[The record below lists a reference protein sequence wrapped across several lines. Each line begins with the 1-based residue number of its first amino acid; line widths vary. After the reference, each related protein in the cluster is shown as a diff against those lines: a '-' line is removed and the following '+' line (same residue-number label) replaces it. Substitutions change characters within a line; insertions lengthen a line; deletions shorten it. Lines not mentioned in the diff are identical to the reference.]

1 MEAKDAAILVIDDQP
16 ANLKVL
22 RSFLKQQ
29 NFEVRM
35 AENGDWAL
43 QVLDTYQPDII
54 LLDVMMPG
62 MDGFDTCRRI
72 KANKA
77 TAGIPVIFM
86 TALDSVE
93 DKVAGFE
100 AGGVDY
106 ITKPFHQVE
115 VLARVN
121 THITLRKQK
130 LELKQA
136 LAEVK
141 KLSGIL
147 PICAHCKKIR
157 DDKGYWGQVEDY
169 ITKHSEAMFSH
180 GMCPTCNEKHYG
192 DILREMK
199 NKKKKKIDR
208 NKNE

>member
-22 RSFLKQQ
+22 LSCLKQY
-29 NFEVRM
+29 NFEVRI
-35 AENGDWAL
+35 AENGERAL
-43 QVLDTYQPDII
+43 LVLDTYQPDII

-62 MDGFDTCRRI
+62 MDGFETCRLI

-93 DKVAGFE
+93 DKIAGFE

-106 ITKPFHQVE
+106 ITKPFQQVE

-121 THITLRKQK
+121 SHITLSKQK
-130 LELKQA
+130 LELEQA

-157 DDKGYWGQVEDY
+157 DDKGYWQQVEAY
-169 ITKHSEAMFSH
+169 INKHSEAQFSH
-180 GMCPTCNEKHYG
+180 GICPQCYEK
-192 DILREMK
+192 EMK
-199 NKKKKKIDR
+199 KLEERFRKDK
-208 NKNE
+208 

>member
-1 MEAKDAAILVIDDQP
+1 METKYAVILVIDDQP

-22 RSFLKQQ
+22 LPFLKQN
-29 NFEVRM
+29 NFEVRI
-35 AENGDWAL
+35 AENGDRAL
-43 QVLDTYQPDII
+43 QVLDNYQPDII

-62 MDGFDTCRRI
+62 MDGFETCSRI
-72 KANKA
+72 KANKE

-93 DKVAGFE
+93 DKIAGFK

-106 ITKPFHQVE
+106 ITKPFQQVE

-130 LELKQA
+130 LELEEA

-141 KLSGIL
+141 KLSGFL
-147 PICAHCKKIR
+147 PICAFCKKIR
-157 DDKGYWGQVEDY
+157 DDEGYWQQVEQY
-169 ITKHSEAMFSH
+169 ITEHSEAVFSH
-180 GMCPTCNEKHYG
+180 GVCPTCAEEHYG
-192 DILREMK
+192 ETLRKMK
-199 NKKKKKIDR
+199 NKKKNDLP
-208 NKNE
+208 